1 MNILYYD
8 LEKFDVDEVRAIYE
22 KVKEVLDDDHLL
34 ALPYG
39 INLVTD
45 MNQEALVRIENLIKE
60 ALNEKKK
67 KNMFEDMGESVFNW
81 Y

>member
-60 ALNEKKK
+60 ALSEKKK
-67 KNMFEDMGESVFNW
+67 KNMFEDTGESVFNW